1 MYKLIIFDLGGVLF
15 TDGSNLFIQFLSK
28 EYLLPVEDIK
38 YVISGEI
45 GTAYREGKITRDEFW
60 KKVLEKLPIKGDAS
74 LLEEQWIN
82 SYDLIDET
90 KAIIQPLRRHY
101 SLFYLSD
108 NVKERVDALN
118 SKFQFLSLFDG
129 GVFSHEVGVRKPDP
143 RIYKAIL
150 EKAHMKPEESVFI
163 DDKESN
169 LLPAKTLG
177 IETILFTSPKQLRI
191 DLERIGVKL

>member
-15 TDGSNLFIQFLSK
+15 TDGSNLFVEYLHK
-28 EYLLPVEDIK
+28 EYHLPVEDIK
-38 YVISGEI
+38 HVISGKI

-60 KKVLEKLPIKGDAS
+60 KKVLEKLPINGDPS
-74 LLEEQWIN
+74 LLEKQWIN

-90 KAIIQPLRRHY
+90 KIIIQLLRKHY

-118 SKFQFLSLFDG
+118 TKFQFLSLFDG

-143 RIYKAIL
+143 RIYLAAL
-150 EKAHMKPEESVFI
+150 EKAHMNPQESVFI
-163 DDKESN
+163 DDKESS
-169 LLPAKTLG
+169 LPPAKALG
-177 IETILFTSPKQLRI
+177 IETILFTTPKQLKY
-191 DLERIGVKL
+191 DLERIGVNL